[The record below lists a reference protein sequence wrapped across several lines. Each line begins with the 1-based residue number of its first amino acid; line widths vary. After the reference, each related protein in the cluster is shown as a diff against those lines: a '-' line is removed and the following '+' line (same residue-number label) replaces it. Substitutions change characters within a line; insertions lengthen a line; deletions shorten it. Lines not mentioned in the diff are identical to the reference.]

1 MYTREIDKN
10 LVNSNPLL
18 IFSRTVYFFKGDK
31 GKINMF
37 KTKILLLVFTL
48 FIVDGCSLFSSKK
61 KKEAKEAEKQTET
74 EESYAYD
81 EALFMEDNALDT
93 QDDFMPDDSQ
103 EFIEEETD
111 DSSLSPENT
120 TTEEPDVLTEEQEW
134 NPSNSIEDKVDT
146 YSDVIAGFQDEI
158 TRFKSELD
166 VVTEELY
173 ELKAKSQIWENPF
186 SIYNKEI
193 ILTNGSTVYGK
204 ITYQDQDILYVETLI
219 GGLTLQRNNVKRVI
233 ENITQLPDSIE
244 TDAERTRRNDIL
256 EIKKEEE
263 NTIFQPST
271 KLLANAILIG
281 DISEEVDFRG
291 NRILSGDIKNIGE
304 ARADFVKINFIFRMN
319 WQGKT
324 KSLTAF
330 VRGAKHVFPD
340 SNIESDSSI
349 ELGAVAEFELVIPAD
364 FGTFIGYSYSIDWEQ
379 YDE

>member
-1 MYTREIDKN
+1 MLKN
-10 LVNSNPLL
+10 
-18 IFSRTVYFFKGDK
+18 
-31 GKINMF
+31 
-37 KTKILLLVFTL
+37 KILLLVLIL
-48 FIVDGCSLFSSKK
+48 FIVDGCSLFSGKK
-61 KKEAKEAEKQTET
+61 KKKAKEAELKAET
-74 EESYAYD
+74 EEAYRYD
-81 EALFMEDNALDT
+81 EALFTEEDTLKTANNFT
-93 QDDFMPDDSQ
+93 PSDSE
-103 EFIEEETD
+103 EFIEEDTTDSLLLSEDAIAEPETW
-111 DSSLSPENT
+111 SSST
-120 TTEEPDVLTEEQEW
+120 H
-134 NPSNSIEDKVDT
+134 IEDKVDT
-146 YSDVIAGFQDEI
+146 YSDVIAGFQDEM
-158 TRFKSELD
+158 TRLKSELD
-166 VVTEELY
+166 MVTEELY

-204 ITYQDQDILYVETLI
+204 ITYQDQDIIYVETLI
-219 GGLTLQRNNVKRVI
+219 GGLTLQRENVKRVV
-233 ENITQLPDSIE
+233 ENITQLPDSVE
-244 TDAERTRRNDIL
+244 TDAKRTRRNDIL

-271 KLLANAILIG
+271 KLLANSILIG
-281 DISEEVDFRG
+281 DIYEEVDFRG

-304 ARADFVKINFIFRMN
+304 ARADFVKINFVFRMN

-349 ELGAVAEFELVIPAD
+349 ELGAVAEFELVVPAD

>member
-1 MYTREIDKN
+1 
-10 LVNSNPLL
+10 
-18 IFSRTVYFFKGDK
+18 
-31 GKINMF
+31 MF
-37 KTKILLLVFTL
+37 KIKILLLISIL
-48 FIVDGCSLFSSKK
+48 FIVDGCALFSGKK
-61 KKEAKEAEKQTET
+61 KKKAQEAEMQTEA
-74 EESYAYD
+74 EEIVMYD
-81 EALFMEDNALDT
+81 EALFTDTDSLDT
-93 QDDFMPDDSQ
+93 SSDFIPDDAT
-103 EFIEEETD
+103 EFVVDDLVDSLNVNLEESNND
-111 DSSLSPENT
+111 
-120 TTEEPDVLTEEQEW
+120 EW
-134 NPSNSIEDKVDT
+134 HSNSVIEDKVDT
-146 YSDVIAGFQDEI
+146 YSDVIANFQDDM
-158 TRFKSELD
+158 TRLQSELD
-166 VVTEELY
+166 LVTEELY

-219 GGLTLQRNNVKRVI
+219 GGLTLQRDNVKRVI
-233 ENITQLPDSIE
+233 ENITQLPDSVE

-263 NTIFQPST
+263 NTIFEPST

-304 ARADFVKINFIFRMN
+304 ARADFVKINFVFRMN

-330 VRGAKHVFPD
+330 VRGSKHIFPD

>member
-1 MYTREIDKN
+1 MY
-10 LVNSNPLL
+10 
-18 IFSRTVYFFKGDK
+18 F
-31 GKINMF
+31 
-37 KTKILLLVFTL
+37 
-48 FIVDGCSLFSSKK
+48 LFSGKK
-61 KKEAKEAEKQTET
+61 KKQAKAEELQAET
-74 EESYAYD
+74 EEAYLYD
-81 EALFMEDNALDT
+81 EALFTENDDASDT
-93 QDDFMPDDSQ
+93 QNDFIPSDSE
-103 EFIEEETD
+103 EFIQEESSDTLSVIKEDLYTPEDVETETELW
-111 DSSLSPENT
+111 DST
-120 TTEEPDVLTEEQEW
+120 
-134 NPSNSIEDKVDT
+134 NSIEDKVDT
-146 YSDVIAGFQDEI
+146 YSDVIAGFQDDI
-158 TRFKSELD
+158 TRLKSELD
-166 VVTEELY
+166 MVTEELY
-173 ELKAKSQIWENPF
+173 KLKAKSQIWENPF

-204 ITYQDQDILYVETLI
+204 ITYQDQDILFVETLI
-219 GGLTLQRNNVKRVI
+219 GGLTLQRDVVKRVI
-233 ENITQLPDSIE
+233 ENISQLPDSVE
-244 TDAERTRRNDIL
+244 TDEERTRRNDIL

-330 VRGAKHVFPD
+330 VRGAKHVFLD

-349 ELGAVAEFELVIPAD
+349 ELGAVAGFELVIPAD

-379 YDE
+379 YDES

>member
-1 MYTREIDKN
+1 
-10 LVNSNPLL
+10 
-18 IFSRTVYFFKGDK
+18 
-31 GKINMF
+31 MF
-37 KTKILLLVFTL
+37 KIKILLLISIL
-48 FIVDGCSLFSSKK
+48 FIVDGCALFSGKK
-61 KKEAKEAEKQTET
+61 KKKNQEAKMQVEAEEI
-74 EESYAYD
+74 AMYD
-81 EALFMEDNALDT
+81 EALFDDTDSLDT
-93 QDDFMPDDSQ
+93 TNDFIPDDAT
-103 EFIEEETD
+103 EFVVDEPID
-111 DSSLSPENT
+111 SLSLAPE
-120 TTEEPDVLTEEQEW
+120 ESDDDQW
-134 NPSNSIEDKVDT
+134 QSNSIIEDKVDI
-146 YSDVIAGFQDEI
+146 YSDVIANFQDDM
-158 TRFKSELD
+158 TRLKSELD
-166 VVTEELY
+166 LVTEELY

-204 ITYQDQDILYVETLI
+204 ITYQDQDIIYVETLI
-219 GGLTLQRNNVKRVI
+219 GGLTLQRDNVKRVI
-233 ENITQLPDSIE
+233 ENITQLPDSVE

-304 ARADFVKINFIFRMN
+304 ARADFVKINFVFRMN

-330 VRGAKHVFPD
+330 VRGSKHIFPD

>member
-1 MYTREIDKN
+1 
-10 LVNSNPLL
+10 
-18 IFSRTVYFFKGDK
+18 
-31 GKINMF
+31 MF
-37 KTKILLLVFTL
+37 KIKILLLISIL
-48 FIVDGCSLFSSKK
+48 FIVDGCALFSGKK
-61 KKEAKEAEKQTET
+61 KKKNQEAEMQVEA
-74 EESYAYD
+74 EEIVMYD
-81 EALFMEDNALDT
+81 EALFDDT
-93 QDDFMPDDSQ
+93 DSIDTTNDFIPDDAT
-103 EFIEEETD
+103 EFVVDEPID
-111 DSSLSPENT
+111 SLSLAPE
-120 TTEEPDVLTEEQEW
+120 ESDDDQW
-134 NPSNSIEDKVDT
+134 QSNSIIEDKVDI
-146 YSDVIAGFQDEI
+146 YSDVIANFQDDM
-158 TRFKSELD
+158 TRLKSELD
-166 VVTEELY
+166 LVTEELY

-204 ITYQDQDILYVETLI
+204 ITYQDQDIIYVETLI
-219 GGLTLQRNNVKRVI
+219 GGLTLQRDNVKRVI
-233 ENITQLPDSIE
+233 ENITQLPDSVE

-304 ARADFVKINFIFRMN
+304 ARADFVKINFVFRMN

-330 VRGAKHVFPD
+330 VRGSKHIFPD

>member
-1 MYTREIDKN
+1 
-10 LVNSNPLL
+10 
-18 IFSRTVYFFKGDK
+18 
-31 GKINMF
+31 MF
-37 KTKILLLVFTL
+37 KIKILFLISIL
-48 FIVDGCSLFSSKK
+48 FIVDGCALFSGKK
-61 KKEAKEAEKQTET
+61 KKKAQEAEMQTEA
-74 EESYAYD
+74 EEIVMYD
-81 EALFMEDNALDT
+81 EALFTDTDSLDT
-93 QDDFMPDDSQ
+93 GSDFIPDDAT
-103 EFIEEETD
+103 EFVVDDLVDSLNVNLEESNND
-111 DSSLSPENT
+111 
-120 TTEEPDVLTEEQEW
+120 EW
-134 NPSNSIEDKVDT
+134 HSNSVIEDKVDT
-146 YSDVIAGFQDEI
+146 YSDVIANFQDDM
-158 TRFKSELD
+158 TRLQSELD
-166 VVTEELY
+166 LVTEELY

-219 GGLTLQRNNVKRVI
+219 GGLTLQRDNVKRVI
-233 ENITQLPDSIE
+233 ENITQLPDSVE

-263 NTIFQPST
+263 NTIFEPST

-304 ARADFVKINFIFRMN
+304 ARADFVKINFVFRMN

-330 VRGAKHVFPD
+330 VRGSKHIFPD